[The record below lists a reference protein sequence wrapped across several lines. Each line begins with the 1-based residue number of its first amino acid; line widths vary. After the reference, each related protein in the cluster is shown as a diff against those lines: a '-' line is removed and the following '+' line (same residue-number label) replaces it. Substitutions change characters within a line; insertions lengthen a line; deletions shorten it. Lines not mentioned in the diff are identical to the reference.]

1 MREFADFQLDAWLRE
16 RSAEI
21 CLALGLGLIFAFFGP
36 YRTYEQA
43 FLARLGFWA
52 GLLACWYV
60 LASLIEAALDKRA
73 FYRRAGPWLQR
84 AMLIA
89 LTSAP
94 MVLIAGPAAHALT
107 GWEASVSEVVELYWR
122 TALVGCVVTLITKG
136 ALTPATGRA
145 PAFAPAAEDAAL
157 ALESPAERFEA
168 VQPEPPQASRLIARL
183 PLELRGRLICLQME
197 DHYVRVHTDRGS
209 ALLLMRLSDAMS
221 EAEPI
226 SGMQIH
232 RSWWVANDAIKS
244 FDRVGRTGQLSLSNG
259 VTAPVSQRHLAAVT
273 EAAP

>member
-1 MREFADFQLDAWLRE
+1 MREFAEFQLDAWLRQ

-60 LASLIEAALDKRA
+60 LASLIEAWLESRE

-84 AMLIA
+84 AILIA

-107 GWEASVSEVVELYWR
+107 GWEASVSEVIELYWR

-136 ALTPATGRA
+136 ALP
-145 PAFAPAAEDAAL
+145 PAARGL
-157 ALESPAERFEA
+157 PAPVIAEA
-168 VQPEPPQASRLIARL
+168 EPAPVEIVQPQTSRLVARL
-183 PLELRGRLICLQME
+183 PQELRGRLLCLQME

-232 RSWWVANDAIKS
+232 RSWWVAKDAIKS
-244 FDRVGRTGQLSLSNG
+244 FERVGRTGQLILSNG
-259 VTAPVSQRHLAAVT
+259 VTAPVSQRHLAAVL
-273 EAAP
+273 EASA

>member
-60 LASLIEAALDKRA
+60 LASLVEAGLKSRE
-73 FYRRAGPWLQR
+73 FYRGAGPWLQR
-84 AMLIA
+84 IILVAF
-89 LTSAP
+89 TSVP
-94 MVLIAGPAAHALT
+94 MILIAGPAAHALT

-122 TALVGCVVTLITKG
+122 TALVGCVVTLVTKG
-136 ALTPATGRA
+136 TP
-145 PAFAPAAEDAAL
+145 PSPAARSL
-157 ALESPAERFEA
+157 ATAPEIEETARPAEPSSELA
-168 VQPEPPQASRLIARL
+168 ETVQSQPLQASRLTARL
-183 PLELRGRLICLQME
+183 PQELRGRLICLQME

-209 ALLLMRLSDAMS
+209 ALLLLRLSDAMA
-221 EAEPI
+221 EAAPVL
-226 SGMQIH
+226 GMQVH
-232 RSWWVANDAIKS
+232 RSWWVASDAIKA
-244 FDRVGRTGQLSLSNG
+244 FERVGRTSQLTLSNG
-259 VTAPVSQRHLAAVT
+259 VTAPVSQRHLGIVL
-273 EAAP
+273 EALP